1 MKMKISLCLSNF
13 SSTGLLTVK
22 GNTLGTTSPY
32 LPTEGYYQRLPISDV
47 SSIDRL
53 MSKHEEADFRLIV
66 QAKHAIDSNSPVIIW
81 PHSADTDILIMA
93 LTTFC
98 STNLILNS
106 GTGAGRKIVRMS
118 DVGIEEDNRN
128 ALISFLSFTE
138 CD

>member
-1 MKMKISLCLSNF
+1 MPK
-13 SSTGLLTVK
+13 
-22 GNTLGTTSPY
+22 P
-32 LPTEGYYQRLPISDV
+32 
-47 SSIDRL
+47 
-53 MSKHEEADFRLIV
+53 EEADFRLIV
-66 QAKHAIDSNSPVIIW
+66 HAKHAIDSNSPVIIW

-98 STNLILNS
+98 STSLIVNS

-128 ALISFLSFTE
+128 ALIRFLSFTE